1 MDIYNNWS
9 YLLGFIL
16 IIFFL
21 VYTYI
26 SVFKRHKTPNISNIA
41 TIGIILFSI
50 PRLLHILYVISFSHV
65 TSDLIESYKIEIT
78 LGILLLIS
86 ISIQEF
92 LKLCNMNKRKNN
104 KHIDNK

>member
-9 YLLGFIL
+9 YFLGFLL

-26 SVFKRHKTPNISNIA
+26 SLFKRNKMQNISSIA

-50 PRLLHILYVISFSHV
+50 PRLLHVLCVISFSHLTV
-65 TSDLIESYKIEIT
+65 DLIESYKIEIT
-78 LGILLLIS
+78 LGILLLIV
-86 ISIQEF
+86 ISVKEL
-92 LKLCNMNKRKNN
+92 LKLLNVNKRKNSN
-104 KHIDNK
+104 LH